1 MDAKIEHQTS
11 NNVTEVS
18 KEPCRKRGELGL
30 AVILFL
36 FGAAGYYF
44 AIGMTS
50 ETYSSPSVFPKLI
63 SFLIMLF
70 SVVIFFQA
78 RKRHRPDENE
88 PPLFAFLFP
97 KDVFVLITLLVVYAV
112 VLPYLHFIAAS
123 YLFLVTGIIYLQRGK
138 NKLRA
143 FIISAAAL
151 AILVV
156 IFRYIFMVI
165 LP

>member
-1 MDAKIEHQTS
+1 MDAKKEHQAG
-11 NNVTEVS
+11 NNGAEGS
-18 KEPCRKRGELGL
+18 KGPCRKRGELGL
-30 AVILFL
+30 TVILFL
-36 FGAAGYYF
+36 FGALGYYF
-44 AIGMTS
+44 AMGMTS

-70 SVVIFFQA
+70 SAVIFYQA
-78 RKRHRPDENE
+78 RKRPGPDENE
-88 PPLFAFLFP
+88 PPLLAFLFP

-123 YLFLVTGIIYLQRGK
+123 YLFLVIGIIYLQRGK